1 VDVKTAQQ
9 RLGHSD
15 VRMTIGLYA
24 QVEQQSDR
32 AAADQLGST
41 WPDAHLERPPE
52 PVEWTNRRLDR

>member
-1 VDVKTAQQ
+1 
-9 RLGHSD
+9 
-15 VRMTIGLYA
+15 MTIGLYA